1 MLTLFA
7 FLAAIV
13 ERLNELTFGRV
24 FGAGK
29 KYPNLGWILYFTAL
43 VYGILL
49 AIGVHFAVIAWA
61 AKEVAGVDVVF
72 VEPYIDYAL
81 SGILL
86 SGGAGILHE
95 IMPKKA

>member
-24 FGAGK
+24 FGEGK
-29 KYPNLGWILYFTAL
+29 KYPTLGWILIFTAL
-43 VYGILL
+43 IYGILL
-49 AIGVHFAVIAWA
+49 AIGLHFAVIAWA
-61 AKEVAGVDVVF
+61 AKEVTGVEVVF
-72 VEPYIDYAL
+72 VEPFIDYIL

-86 SGGAGILHE
+86 SGGAGLLHE
-95 IMPKKA
+95 VMPVKA